1 MANALC
7 GPNCTVWSRIHTQ
20 SSAFR
25 LGRVNSYS
33 PSRNNHMRAVLAQ
46 GVAAPPGSQ
55 RDTIRNTAAKL
66 RWPARVS
73 NNPRVINRMTPG
85 E

>member
-1 MANALC
+1 
-7 GPNCTVWSRIHTQ
+7 
-20 SSAFR
+20 
-25 LGRVNSYS
+25 
-33 PSRNNHMRAVLAQ
+33 MRAVFAQ

-66 RWPARVS
+66 RWPALAS
-73 NNPRVINRMTPG
+73 NRPRIINCMTPG

>member
-1 MANALC
+1 
-7 GPNCTVWSRIHTQ
+7 
-20 SSAFR
+20 
-25 LGRVNSYS
+25 
-33 PSRNNHMRAVLAQ
+33 MRAVLAQ

-55 RDTIRNTAAKL
+55 RETIRTTAAKL

-73 NNPRVINRMTPG
+73 NSPRIINRMMPG